1 LLQADRYIVIHVSR
15 HAGTSIEEY
24 LLKVDPSISRI
35 SEKHDRRKQN
45 PSSLPTI
52 GFIRNPL
59 DWYTSAY
66 THYKKVGHPLYEII
80 GGDFEAFTSTLLKM
94 PLEVSEE
101 LSMLDWNATYP
112 RRHSGLNSSMFS
124 TYDSKIGYY
133 TWLWRNALE
142 GSTSTEVH
150 IILVDANLKYSLD
163 TVLNTLEVYTVAEPL
178 EILNSSGDLVY
189 KYSNSLID
197 KILEQDS
204 YLFDK
209 ISSIG
214 EANGHSNSIL

>member
-1 LLQADRYIVIHVSR
+1 MLQADRYIVIHVSR

-112 RRHSGLNSSMFS
+112 RRHSGLNSS
-124 TYDSKIGYY
+124 
-133 TWLWRNALE
+133 
-142 GSTSTEVH
+142 
-150 IILVDANLKYSLD
+150 
-163 TVLNTLEVYTVAEPL
+163 
-178 EILNSSGDLVY
+178 GDLVY